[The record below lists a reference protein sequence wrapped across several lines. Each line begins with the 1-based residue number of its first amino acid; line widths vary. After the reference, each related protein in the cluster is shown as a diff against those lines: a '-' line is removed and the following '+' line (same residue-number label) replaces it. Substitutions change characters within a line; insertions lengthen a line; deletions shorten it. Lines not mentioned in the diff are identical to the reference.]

1 MDENNTKK
9 KASRRFL
16 VIYCIAIFAFAA
28 TLILLSSL
36 SQARLVR
43 EADEIKNK
51 LSSTETL
58 AEGAQSQ
65 LRAVMAEN
73 EKLTDKITALEKEKT
88 ELSEKN
94 AELEKK
100 LVASQKLSELINLKR
115 TSKNSAFKKGLAAFE
130 NDGYPALLSAEE
142 LKIYNSI
149 K

>member
-1 MDENNTKK
+1 MDENNTQKK
-9 KASRRFL
+9 TSRRFL
-16 VIYCIAIFAFAA
+16 IIYCVAIFAFAA
-28 TLILLSSL
+28 TLILFSSL
-36 SQARLVR
+36 SHARLER

-73 EKLTDKITALEKEKT
+73 EKLSDKV
-88 ELSEKN
+88 
-94 AELEKK
+94 AELEKENTALSETKASLEKK
-100 LVASQKLSELINLKR
+100 LTASQKLSELLNLKR
-115 TSKNSAFKKGLAAFE
+115 TAKNSVFKKSLAAFE
-130 NDGYPALLSAEE
+130 SDGYPALLSPED